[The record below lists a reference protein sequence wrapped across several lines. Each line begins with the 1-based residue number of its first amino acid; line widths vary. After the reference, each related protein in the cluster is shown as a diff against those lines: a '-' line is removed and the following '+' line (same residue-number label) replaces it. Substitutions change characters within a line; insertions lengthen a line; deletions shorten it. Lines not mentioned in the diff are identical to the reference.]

1 VTAYPLDVDPWSPGS
16 HKLPDDVA
24 TQEKMVAANIDR
36 MLKAAGITWQ
46 NIVLMT
52 RVGEV
57 KGLAAMQ
64 DRLGDWRPCRTT
76 RAVSTGIPGAKVM
89 CEITAVAPRRG

>member
-1 VTAYPLDVDPWSPGS
+1 
-16 HKLPDDVA
+16 
-24 TQEKMVAANIDR
+24 MVAANIDR
-36 MLKAAGITWQ
+36 MLKAAGVTWQ

-57 KGLAAMQ
+57 KGLTAMQ